1 MPTIKDYQQRI
12 YNTAIKCGVNDVQA
26 KIIAAQATHES
37 GNFKSNVF
45 LTDNNAFGMK
55 MPSRR
60 SKKYIARPSKI
71 VMRSEGAT
79 PYAHYNSVEDGIK
92 DLILSWH
99 AYNKTDWNKIK
110 TPEDYAIYLKS
121 KNYYGDSVAN
131 YLRNLVYYFG
141 KLNWL
146 KFTSGLTVVVAI
158 VFIAIFLN
166 TK

>member
-1 MPTIKDYQQRI
+1 MPTAKEYQQII
-12 YNTAIKCGVNDVQA
+12 YNTAIKCGLNDLQA

-45 LTDNNAFGMK
+45 KTDNNAFGMK
-55 MPSRR
+55 MPTRR
-60 SKKYIARPSKI
+60 SKRFIARPSTI

-79 PYAHYNSVEDGIK
+79 PYAHYSSVENSIK

-110 TPEDYAIYLKS
+110 TVEDYANYLKS
-121 KNYYGDSVAN
+121 KSYYGDSVAN
-131 YLRNLVYYFG
+131 YLKNLLYYVS

-146 KFTSGLTVVVAI
+146 KYTGNIAVIVLIISVIIFITV
-158 VFIAIFLN
+158 
-166 TK
+166 K